1 MLALIE
7 QNRAVIESL
16 CRKYGVRRLDIFGSA
31 TTQDFDVAKSDID
44 LLVEFNPDYDLG
56 PWMKHYF
63 ELRDS
68 LATVLGREVDLV
80 MADSV
85 TNPYLVQAIQDSRR
99 PIYAPEIPQTA

>member
-16 CRKYGVRRLDIFGSA
+16 CRQYGVRRLDIFGSA
-31 TTQDFDVAKSDID
+31 TSEVFDAAHSDID
-44 LLVEFNPDYDLG
+44 LSVEFNPNYDLG

-63 ELRDS
+63 ELRDALS
-68 LATVLGREVDLV
+68 TVLGRGVDLV

-85 TNPYLVQAIQDSRR
+85 TNPYLIRAIQDSRR
-99 PIYAPEIPQTA
+99 PIC

>member
-7 QNRAVIESL
+7 QNLAVIESL
-16 CRKYGVRRLDIFGSA
+16 CRQYGVRRLDIFGSSTSEA
-31 TTQDFDVAKSDID
+31 FDVAKSDID
-44 LLVEFNPDYDLG
+44 LLVEFNSNYDLG

-63 ELRDS
+63 ELRDA
-68 LATVLGREVDLV
+68 LANVLGRNVDLV
-80 MADSV
+80 MVDSV